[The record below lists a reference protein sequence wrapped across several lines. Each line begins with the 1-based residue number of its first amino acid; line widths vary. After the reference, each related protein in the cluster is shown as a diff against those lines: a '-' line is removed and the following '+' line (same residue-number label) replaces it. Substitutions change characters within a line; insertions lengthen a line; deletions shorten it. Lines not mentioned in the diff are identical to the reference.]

1 MKIILI
7 RHGQSE
13 FNKISKY
20 NRIYSGQYDCE
31 LSEDGKKAAI
41 NLKDNNYIKQIKQL
55 YSSDLKRALETA
67 KLSTGR
73 TDIIIDKRLRERSL
87 GDFNGKYAIDLKKK
101 YPDYFDEGKFK
112 NFNNDFIFKAPNGE
126 NNTEVI
132 ERAKDF
138 IKNIDLTSN
147 NTIGIFSHGRFL
159 SCFIGLLMNLDQNII
174 LKIKIPNTFPIVLI
188 GNKIGDFIIEYPS
201 LNDLIK

>member
-138 IKNIDLTSN
+138 IKTLT
-147 NTIGIFSHGRFL
+147 
-159 SCFIGLLMNLDQNII
+159 
-174 LKIKIPNTFPIVLI
+174 
-188 GNKIGDFIIEYPS
+188 
-201 LNDLIK
+201 

>member
-112 NFNNDFIFKAPNGE
+112 NFNNDFIFKATNGE

-188 GNKIGDFIIEYPS
+188 GNKIFEFIIEYPS

>member
-67 KLSTGR
+67 KLSTER

>member
-147 NTIGIFSHGRFL
+147 NTIGVFSHGRFL

>member
-112 NFNNDFIFKAPNGE
+112 NFNNDFIFKATNGE